1 MSDYSWV
8 VVSLGY
14 MFACVTAVYAWAVSD
29 ALRVAG
35 AELERMRGE
44 VANYP
49 ALQRLVESQAYCL
62 RQASQTAT
70 ALEAEILKLADALEA
85 AREERDGLRDSV
97 VPALITLEATD
108 EILSF
113 AADALDFNACQAEL
127 YRDGMELARLERDEA
142 RDEARG
148 WRNECKVVDSEEKYA
163 EA

>member
-8 VVSLGY
+8 VVGLGY
-14 MFACVTAVYAWAVSD
+14 AACCVLFIVQWMQRD

-35 AELERMRGE
+35 VELERMRGE
-44 VANYP
+44 VASYP
-49 ALQRLVESQAYCL
+49 ARMRREWIDREDQLAN
-62 RQASQTAT
+62 
-70 ALEAEILKLADALEA
+70 EILKLADALEA